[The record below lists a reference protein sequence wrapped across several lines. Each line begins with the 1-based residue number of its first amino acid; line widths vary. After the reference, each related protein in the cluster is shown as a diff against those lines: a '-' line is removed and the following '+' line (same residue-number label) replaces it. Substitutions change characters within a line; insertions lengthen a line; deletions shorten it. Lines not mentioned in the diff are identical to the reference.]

1 MSVALYKFENK
12 LENPEREIIYCQP
25 IATEKIYEQYL
36 EPILYALDLKL
47 LVDGSIIKF
56 EQKEQFIFELMRLK
70 EYLNSSNNN
79 EFKDY
84 FLLRLEKIEKD
95 IDYLLSDAQDNVEIF
110 WCSYIEHH
118 KLE

>member
-1 MSVALYKFENK
+1 MSVALYKFKNK
-12 LENPEREIIYCQP
+12 LENSEREIIYCQP

-110 WCSYIEHH
+110 
-118 KLE
+118 